1 MESLIA
7 KDHLNFICNN
17 KFQKIIGKDE
27 SLLWSGEIT
36 KVNKVGKEQF
46 RDFVVTNRMIYNLG
60 KESNFLINWFTSG
73 VKRKMDISKIEAV
86 TYSKVLNFFVLHM
99 PDEYDYYLFTKYR
112 NEIIEYLIRIR
123 ANLGCPKPMAFFAVE
138 EADLRKYSK
147 TDTEKFDKWPK
158 NVPSQPLTH
167 DFWKVFVE
175 NREKK
180 KKNDIANTEML
191 ITQTGENV
199 NEDSFEMLKTLG
211 KGYYGRVF
219 LCEKKDNQ
227 KLYAVKVMSKLDII
241 KRNFFEN
248 LKNEKMILEK
258 VNNRFVV
265 NLEFCFTN
273 PSYIFF
279 VMEFKQGG
287 ELYHHLRQ
295 RTRFSEKITQFYGA
309 QILLGLMYL
318 HSLDIMYRDMKPEN
332 ILLDEKGNAALADY
346 GISKII
352 REGEKTKSFVGTP
365 DYVAPEIILQKG
377 HNKMVDVWCFGIIL
391 YEMIYGLPPFYNKQ
405 QNIMLNNIIK
415 INPAFP
421 KMIKISPELEDLISQ
436 CLQKDPTKRIGCG
449 GLEEIMN
456 HKFFESLDWE
466 QMKQG
471 KLDAP
476 IQPEVKDK
484 FDVDNFNTTKEKPKL
499 SDLSQIDKNII
510 ENYENKFSDF

>member
-7 KDHLNFICNN
+7 KDHLNFICN
-17 KFQKIIGKDE
+17 KSFQKIVGKDE

-36 KVNKVGKEQF
+36 KVNKNGKEQF
-46 RDFVVTNRMIYNLG
+46 RDFVITNKYIYNLG
-60 KESNFLINWFTSG
+60 KKSNFLTNWFTSG
-73 VKRKMDISKIEAV
+73 IKRKMDITKIEAI
-86 TYSKVLNFFVLHM
+86 TYSNVINFFVLHM
-99 PDEYDYYLFTKYR
+99 PEEYDYYLFTKHR
-112 NEIIEYLIRIR
+112 NEIIEYLIKIR
-123 ANLGCPKPMAFFAVE
+123 KKLECKKELLIFVVG

-158 NVPSQPLTH
+158 NVPSQKLTEEY
-167 DFWKVFVE
+167 WVQFVE
-175 NREKK
+175 SLEKR
-180 KKNDIANTEML
+180 KKNNIANTETL
-191 ITQTGENV
+191 ITQSGEKV

-219 LCEKKDNQ
+219 LCEKNDTK

-241 KRNFFEN
+241 KRNFFDN

-265 NLEFCFTN
+265 NLEFCFAN

-279 VMEFKQGG
+279 VMDFKQGG
-287 ELYHHLRQ
+287 ELYHHLRK
-295 RTRFSEKITQFYGA
+295 RTRFTENITRFYGA
-309 QILLGLMYL
+309 QILLGLHYL

-332 ILLDEKGNAALADY
+332 ILLDENGNAALADY

-415 INPAFP
+415 INPTFP
-421 KMIKISPELEDLISQ
+421 KMIKISPELEDLISK
-436 CLQKDPTKRIGCG
+436 CLQKDPTKRIGNS
-449 GLEEIMN
+449 GLEELME
-456 HKFFESLDWE
+456 HKFFEPLDWE
-466 QMKQG
+466 LMKEG

-476 IQPEVKDK
+476 IKPEVKDK
-484 FDVDNFNTTKEKPKL
+484 LDVDNFNTTKEKPKL
-499 SDLSQIDKNII
+499 SNLSQIDKNII